1 MNDKENKR
9 YLAVIET
16 QKVKSY
22 LFASPFMRE
31 TRGAS
36 VLLDLLN
43 RKETGSILAGF
54 PPGSHKKDLPGR
66 RQRPHPVCG

>member
-1 MNDKENKR
+1 MMNATDLR
-9 YLAVIET
+9 HFLVVIET

-22 LFASPFMRE
+22 LFASPIMRE

-43 RKETGSILAGF
+43 RKKTKEILKTF
-54 PPGSHKKDLPGR
+54 DLRDYEIVYTSEGYK
-66 RQRPHPVCG
+66 